1 MRTLIALSLLA
12 FLFPSAAADRQ
23 TGDPERFTAFAISL
37 GGATTRPG
45 TAHFEITVDR
55 WSDEDELDMLLDALE
70 KGQQPLLR
78 ALRERKPVGSIR
90 TSGSLAYDLRYAHQ
104 QIDADGR
111 RRIFLATER
120 PMNYWELVN
129 RRPTLDY
136 PITVVEL
143 MVDKQGEGEG
153 TLAVATRL
161 TASSDRKRLYV
172 QNYDVQPV
180 MLKGIKRR
188 N

>member
-12 FLFPSAAADRQ
+12 FLVPSAAADRQ
-23 TGDPERFTAFAISL
+23 AAEPERFTAFAISL

-45 TAHFEITVDR
+45 TAHFEIAVER
-55 WSDEDELDMLLDALE
+55 WSDEDELHTLLDALE
-70 KGQQPLLR
+70 KSQQSLLR

-90 TSGSLAYDLRYAHQ
+90 TSGSLAYDLHYAHQ
-104 QIDADGR
+104 QVDANGR
-111 RRIFLATER
+111 RKIFLATDR

-129 RRPTLDY
+129 QRPTLAY

-143 MVDKQGEGEG
+143 TVDPQGEGEG

-161 TASSDRKRLYV
+161 TASGDRKRLYV

>member
-12 FLFPSAAADRQ
+12 FLPSSAADRQ
-23 TGDPERFTAFAISL
+23 TGEPERFTAFAISL

-45 TAHFEITVDR
+45 TAHFEIAIDR
-55 WSDEDELDMLLDALE
+55 WSDEDELDTLLDALQ
-70 KGQQPLLR
+70 KGQQSVLR

-90 TSGSLAYDLRYAHQ
+90 TSGSLAYDLHYAQQ

-111 RRIFLATER
+111 RRIFLATDR

-129 RRPTLDY
+129 QRPTLAY

-143 MVDKQGEGEG
+143 TVDPKGEGEG